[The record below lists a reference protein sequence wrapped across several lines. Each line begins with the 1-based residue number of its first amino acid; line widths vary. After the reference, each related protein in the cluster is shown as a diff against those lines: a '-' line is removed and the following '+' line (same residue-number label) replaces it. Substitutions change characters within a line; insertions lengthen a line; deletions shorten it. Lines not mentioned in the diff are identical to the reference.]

1 MTYDRPTE
9 PSSVIGVLTDG
20 FLLYRA
26 SIRSLYV
33 PLFLLLL
40 FTRAGCV
47 LGVERFPAG
56 VGYWLI
62 QVAFFVATFYLYG
75 FIIAGVHFVAS
86 SDPSGFRSS
95 LGIALRRLP
104 TILAVYSLS
113 ALAVFAGSIL
123 LVVPMVLMGL
133 PDILLVAILP
143 LTVSAVLVGT
153 TLFAS
158 LLLPITEGYGPADS
172 FREGYFLVRR
182 HWCRTFLVLAML
194 VAVIPALSTANGHV
208 TWFLGNQFESG
219 LVAHI
224 AFMLTYAAFD
234 AVITPLGVC
243 LMYGAYQDLRL
254 RQRGAASA

>member
-9 PSSVIGVLTDG
+9 PSSVLGVLTDG

-40 FTRAGCV
+40 FARAGCV
-47 LGVERFPAG
+47 FGVERFPAG
-56 VGYWLI
+56 VGYWTI

-86 SDPSGFRSS
+86 SDPSGIRSS
-95 LGIALRRLP
+95 LGIAMRRLP
-104 TILAVYSLS
+104 TILAVYPLFGL
-113 ALAVFAGSIL
+113 ALFAGFMM
-123 LVVPMVLMGL
+123 LVVPMVLLGL
-133 PDILLVAILP
+133 DSFFFVLLTFA
-143 LTVSAVLVGT
+143 VSAALVGT
-153 TLFAS
+153 ALFAS

-172 FREGYFLVRR
+172 FREGYSLVRR
-182 HWCRTFLVLAML
+182 HWCKTFVVLAIMVAL
-194 VAVIPALSTANGHV
+194 VRALITANGQV

-224 AFMLTYAAFD
+224 VSMLTYAAFD
-234 AVITPLGVC
+234 AIIMPLGVC

-254 RQRGAASA
+254 RQKGAASA

>member
-9 PSSVIGVLTDG
+9 PSSVLGVLTDG

-40 FTRAGCV
+40 FARAGCV
-47 LGVERFPAG
+47 LGVERFPSG
-56 VGYWLI
+56 VGYWLVQI
-62 QVAFFVATFYLYG
+62 AFFAATFYLYG
-75 FIIAGVHFVAS
+75 FIIAGVHSAAS
-86 SDPSGFRSS
+86 SASSGIRLS
-95 LGIALRRLP
+95 LGIAMRRLP
-104 TILAVYSLS
+104 TILAVYSLF
-113 ALAVFAGSIL
+113 ALAIFAGSIL
-123 LVVPMVLMGL
+123 VVVPMVLMRL
-133 PDILLVAILP
+133 PDIFLVAILP
-143 LTVSAVLVGT
+143 LGVSAALVGT

-172 FREGYFLVRR
+172 FREGYSLVRR
-182 HWCRTFLVLAML
+182 HWCKTFVVLAIM
-194 VAVIPALSTANGHV
+194 VAVVRALSTANGQV

-224 AFMLTYAAFD
+224 VSMLTYAAFD
-234 AVITPLGVC
+234 AIITPLGVC

-254 RQRGAASA
+254 RQKLMSSA